1 MNRTLVGANSWN
13 CSLWAWSHDKK
24 QWQLEGIQDWDG
36 NLGVEPIDGII
47 VCRHGLMTKDN
58 HNSKVGIQVWHGI
71 LGVVQWSD
79 DTYS

>member
-1 MNRTLVGANSWN
+1 M
-13 CSLWAWSHDKK
+13 SHDKR
-24 QWQLEGIQDWDG
+24 QRQLEVKQDWDG
-36 NLGVEPIDGII
+36 NLGVEPIDAII

-58 HNSKVGIQVWHGI
+58 HHSKVGIQDWHGI